1 MKELSGKIAVVTGG
15 SRGIGKAIAL
25 ELAENGANVVINYSK
40 DSKGAQEVAEN
51 IRNKGIDCLTI
62 KANVSFASEVENMVE
77 TIIERYG
84 RIDILVNNAGITRD
98 SLLARMKEKDWDD
111 VIDIN
116 LKGVYNCTKSVVKI
130 MMKQRWG
137 RVVNISSVVGIT
149 GNPGQTNYSAAK
161 AGIIGFT
168 KSCARELASRGI
180 TVNAVAPGFIRT
192 DMTDKLRNEIKK
204 ELESKI
210 PVGRLGKPEDVA
222 HTVLF
227 LVSSKADYI
236 TGQVINVDGGMV
248 M

>member
-1 MKELSGKIAVVTGG
+1 VKELSGRIAVVTGG

>member
-1 MKELSGKIAVVTGG
+1 MKELSGRIAVVTGG

-51 IRNKGIDCLTI
+51 LRNKGIDCLTI

-77 TIIERYG
+77 TIIEKYG

-192 DMTDKLRNEIKK
+192 DMTDKLRNEIRK

-210 PVGRLGKPEDVA
+210 PLGRLGKPEDVA

>member
-1 MKELSGKIAVVTGG
+1 VKELSGRIAVVTGG

-62 KANVSFASEVENMVE
+62 KANVSSASEVENMVE

>member
-1 MKELSGKIAVVTGG
+1 MKELSGKIAIVTGG
-15 SRGIGKAIAL
+15 SRGIGRAIAL
-25 ELAENGANVVINYSK
+25 ELAENGANVVINYSQ

-77 TIIERYG
+77 TIIEKYG

-137 RVVNISSVVGIT
+137 RIVNISSVVGIT

>member
-1 MKELSGKIAVVTGG
+1 MKELSGRIAVVTGG

-180 TVNAVAPGFIRT
+180 TFNAVAPGFIRT

>member
-1 MKELSGKIAVVTGG
+1 MKELSGRIAVVTGG

-62 KANVSFASEVENMVE
+62 KANVSSASEVENMVE

>member
-1 MKELSGKIAVVTGG
+1 MKELSGRIAVVTGG

-77 TIIERYG
+77 TIIEKYG

>member
-62 KANVSFASEVENMVE
+62 KANVSSASEVENMVE

>member
-1 MKELSGKIAVVTGG
+1 
-15 SRGIGKAIAL
+15 
-25 ELAENGANVVINYSK
+25 
-40 DSKGAQEVAEN
+40 VAEN

-62 KANVSFASEVENMVE
+62 KANVSSASEVENMVE

>member
-1 MKELSGKIAVVTGG
+1 MKELSGRIAVVTGG

-62 KANVSFASEVENMVE
+62 KANVSSASEVENMVE

-236 TGQVINVDGGMV
+236 TGQVINVDGGMA

>member
-1 MKELSGKIAVVTGG
+1 VKELSGKIAVVTGG

>member
-1 MKELSGKIAVVTGG
+1 MKELSGRIAVVTGG

-40 DSKGAQEVAEN
+40 DSKGAQEVAEY

-62 KANVSFASEVENMVE
+62 KANVSLASEVENMVE
-77 TIIERYG
+77 TIIEKYG

-116 LKGVYNCTKSVVKI
+116 LKGVYNCTKSVVKV

>member
-1 MKELSGKIAVVTGG
+1 VKELSGRIAVVTGG

-62 KANVSFASEVENMVE
+62 KANVSSASEVENMVE

-236 TGQVINVDGGMV
+236 TGQVINVDGGMA

>member
-1 MKELSGKIAVVTGG
+1 MKELSGRIAVVTGG